1 MQALSPSGGK
11 EAVFSSRLLIVDDDA
26 CLRATLRHQLA
37 VEGFN
42 DVFEVGVVSDL
53 DYVLSHA
60 NPDLILLDI
69 QMPGMSG
76 FELISKIQP
85 EQMPSVVFATAFDSF
100 AVDAFNVHALDY
112 LLKPIDPRRLEQS
125 LERVRK
131 YRTRT
136 REDEPAL
143 GEKGRLMT
151 ALSELPSA
159 PRQIISRGPEFVE
172 KKLAIRDGQQTL
184 LIPYD
189 DIDWIDAAGDYMC
202 IHAQGATHIMRCTM
216 KQLEAKLQDPRFARI
231 HRSTLVNL
239 TRILSVIS
247 LGKGESLLHLP
258 NDVTLKV
265 SRNFREALVDYLD

>member
-1 MQALSPSGGK
+1 MI
-11 EAVFSSRLLIVDDDA
+11 RTLIVDDEPLAMDVMQSLLA
-26 CLRATLRHQLA
+26 PHVDLEVLGAYRSATQALKAINRWQ
-37 VEGFN
+37 
-42 DVFEVGVVSDL
+42 
-53 DYVLSHA
+53 
-60 NPDLILLDI
+60 PDLLFLDI

-112 LLKPIDPRRLEQS
+112 LLKPIDPWRLEQS
-125 LERVRK
+125 LERVRE

-136 REDEPAL
+136 SEDDPAL
-143 GEKGRLMT
+143 GEKERLMT

-159 PRQIISRGPEFVE
+159 PRQIIGRGPEFVE

-239 TRILSVIS
+239 TRILSVVS
-247 LGKGESLLHLP
+247 LGKGESLLHFP

-265 SRNFREALVDYLD
+265 SLNFREALVDYLD

>member
-1 MQALSPSGGK
+1 
-11 EAVFSSRLLIVDDDA
+11 
-26 CLRATLRHQLA
+26 
-37 VEGFN
+37 
-42 DVFEVGVVSDL
+42 
-53 DYVLSHA
+53 
-60 NPDLILLDI
+60 
-69 QMPGMSG
+69 
-76 FELISKIQP
+76 
-85 EQMPSVVFATAFDSF
+85 VVFATAFDSF

-239 TRILSVIS
+239 TRILSVVS

>member
-1 MQALSPSGGK
+1 
-11 EAVFSSRLLIVDDDA
+11 
-26 CLRATLRHQLA
+26 
-37 VEGFN
+37 
-42 DVFEVGVVSDL
+42 
-53 DYVLSHA
+53 
-60 NPDLILLDI
+60 
-69 QMPGMSG
+69 
-76 FELISKIQP
+76 
-85 EQMPSVVFATAFDSF
+85 
-100 AVDAFNVHALDY
+100 
-112 LLKPIDPRRLEQS
+112 
-125 LERVRK
+125 
-131 YRTRT
+131 
-136 REDEPAL
+136 
-143 GEKGRLMT
+143 
-151 ALSELPSA
+151 
-159 PRQIISRGPEFVE
+159 VE

-239 TRILSVIS
+239 TRILSVVS

>member
-1 MQALSPSGGK
+1 MIRA
-11 EAVFSSRLLIVDDDA
+11 LIVDDEPSALDVMQSLLA
-26 CLRATLRHQLA
+26 PHGDVEVLGAYRSATQALKAMNRWQ
-37 VEGFN
+37 
-42 DVFEVGVVSDL
+42 
-53 DYVLSHA
+53 
-60 NPDLILLDI
+60 PDLLFLDI

-85 EQMPSVVFATAFDSF
+85 EQMPSVIFATAFDSF

-112 LLKPIDPRRLEQS
+112 LLKPIDPQRLAQS
-125 LERVRK
+125 LKRVRSDRA
-131 YRTRT
+131 RTNG
-136 REDEPAL
+136 DERAL
-143 GEKGRLMT
+143 AEKGRLMA
-151 ALSELPSA
+151 ALGDLPSA
-159 PRQIISRGPEFVE
+159 PRKILGRDPEFVE

-239 TRILSVIS
+239 TRILSVVS
-247 LGKGESLLHLP
+247 LGKGESLLNLP
-258 NDVTLKV
+258 NEVTLKV